1 MHTSSLPPKP
11 AAAAWEAPCST
22 GTPVAKQASVEETL
36 LTRRARTGQK
46 ITRDR
51 SFMSNLLQK
60 GRELMAVG
68 DGVEKSF
75 EVL

>member
-11 AAAAWEAPCST
+11 AAAAWEAPGST
-22 GTPVAKQASVEETL
+22 GTSVAKQASVEETL